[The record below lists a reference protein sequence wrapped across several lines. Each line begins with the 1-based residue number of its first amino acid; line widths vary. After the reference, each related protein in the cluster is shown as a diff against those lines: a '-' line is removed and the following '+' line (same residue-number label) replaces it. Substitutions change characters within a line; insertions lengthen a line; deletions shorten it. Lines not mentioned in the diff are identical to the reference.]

1 MIEDQKTILKF
12 EGVLDNIVLGD
23 SIEIMKQIPDNSI
36 DLIFADPPYNL
47 QLENDLYRPNETKVN
62 GVSEEWDKFKSFKD
76 YDDFTFKWLNECKRI
91 LKKTGTIWVIG
102 SYHNIFRVGKIMQ
115 DLGYW
120 ILNDIIWIKTNP
132 MPNFKGTRFNNAHET
147 LIWASKDKESKYT
160 FNYKTMKAYND
171 DLQMRS
177 DWYIPICQGEERIK
191 INGQKIHPTQK
202 PEALL
207 YRIITATSKP
217 NDIILDPF
225 AGTGTTL
232 AVAKKLGRS
241 FIGIEKEP
249 LYVDACKERLTK
261 TAPYQQKLLDY
272 PLETKP
278 KRLPFGSLIE
288 NNYIKAGEFLYSE
301 NEKYKALVLANGTLS
316 YEGEYGSIH
325 KISAMILNKPA
336 NNGWTFWYA
345 KRNNRLIS
353 INELRQ
359 ELLKEI
365 DINDNNGLY

>member
-1 MIEDQKTILKF
+1 
-12 EGVLDNIVLGD
+12 
-23 SIEIMKQIPDNSI
+23 
-36 DLIFADPPYNL
+36 
-47 QLENDLYRPNETKVN
+47 
-62 GVSEEWDKFKSFKD
+62 
-76 YDDFTFKWLNECKRI
+76 
-91 LKKTGTIWVIG
+91 
-102 SYHNIFRVGKIMQ
+102 
-115 DLGYW
+115 
-120 ILNDIIWIKTNP
+120 
-132 MPNFKGTRFNNAHET
+132 
-147 LIWASKDKESKYT
+147 
-160 FNYKTMKAYND
+160 
-171 DLQMRS
+171 
-177 DWYIPICQGEERIK
+177 
-191 INGQKIHPTQK
+191 
-202 PEALL
+202 LL

>member
-12 EGVLDNIVLGD
+12 ESMLNNIVLGD

-47 QLENDLYRPNETKVN
+47 QLENDLYRPNETRVN
-62 GVSEEWDKFKSFKD
+62 GVSEQWDKFKSFKD

-91 LKKTGTIWVIG
+91 LKKSGTIWVIG

-147 LIWASKDKESKYT
+147 LIWASKDKESRYT
-160 FNYKTMKAYND
+160 FNYKTMKTYND

-191 INGQKIHPTQK
+191 LNGQKIHPTQK

-207 YRIITATSKP
+207 YRVITATLNP

-232 AVAKKLGRS
+232 TVAKKLGRS
-241 FIGIEKEP
+241 FIGIEKEQ
-249 LYVDACKERLTK
+249 LYVNACKERLSKTK
-261 TAPYQQKLLDY
+261 SYQLKLLDY
-272 PLETKP
+272 PLEVKP

-288 NNYIKAGEFLYSE
+288 NNFIKCLFR
-301 NEKYKALVLANGTLS
+301 
-316 YEGEYGSIH
+316 
-325 KISAMILNKPA
+325 
-336 NNGWTFWYA
+336 F
-345 KRNNRLIS
+345 
-353 INELRQ
+353 
-359 ELLKEI
+359 
-365 DINDNNGLY
+365 

>member
-1 MIEDQKTILKF
+1 MIEDQKSVLKF
-12 EGVLDNIVLGD
+12 ENLLNNVILGD
-23 SIEIMKQIPDNSI
+23 SIEIMKQIPNDSI

-62 GVSEEWDKFKSFKD
+62 GVSEDWDKFKSFQD
-76 YDDFTFKWLNECKRI
+76 YDNFTFNWLSQCKRI
-91 LKKTGTIWVIG
+91 LKRSGTIWVIG

-147 LIWASKDKESKYT
+147 LIWASKDKESKYL
-160 FNYKTMKAYND
+160 FNYKTMKSYND

-177 DWYIPICQGEERIK
+177 DWYIPICQGDERIK
-191 INGQKIHPTQK
+191 INGQKLHPTQK

-217 NDIILDPF
+217 NDIVLDPF

-232 AVAKKLGRS
+232 AIAKKLGRA
-241 FIGIEKEP
+241 FIGIEKEQ
-249 LYVDACKERLTK
+249 LYVNACKERLNK
-261 TAPYQQKLLDY
+261 TTSYQQKLLDY
-272 PLETKP
+272 PLEIKP

-288 NNYIKAGEFLYSE
+288 NGYIKAGEYLYSE
-301 NEKYKALVLANGTLS
+301 NQKYRALVLANGTLS
-316 YEGEYGSIH
+316 YEGKFGSIH
-325 KISAMILNKPA
+325 KISAMILTKPA
-336 NNGWTFWYA
+336 NNGWTFWYV
-345 KRNNRLIS
+345 KRGNILIS
-353 INELRQ
+353 INDFRQ
-359 ELLKEI
+359 KLLKEI
-365 DINDNNGLY
+365 